1 LYLLDTNVVSELLRP
16 MPDPRAIGWFS
27 AHPTSSLYLSTVS
40 EAELLLGVTL
50 LPEGKRRSALAA
62 AVEAI
67 LAEEFSGRILSFDR
81 TAAQCYA
88 AISASCRM
96 AGRPISAFDGQIAS
110 IALANDL
117 SVVTR
122 NLRDFAGCGI
132 GIIDPWQA
140 A

>member
-27 AHPTSSLYLSTVS
+27 AHPTSRLFLSTLS
-40 EAELLLGVTL
+40 EAELLLGVAL
-50 LPEGKRRSALAA
+50 LPEGKRRSVLAA

-67 LAEEFSGRILSFDR
+67 LAEEFSGRILAFDR

-88 AISASCRM
+88 AIIASRRV

-122 NLRDFAGCGI
+122 NVRDFAGCGI